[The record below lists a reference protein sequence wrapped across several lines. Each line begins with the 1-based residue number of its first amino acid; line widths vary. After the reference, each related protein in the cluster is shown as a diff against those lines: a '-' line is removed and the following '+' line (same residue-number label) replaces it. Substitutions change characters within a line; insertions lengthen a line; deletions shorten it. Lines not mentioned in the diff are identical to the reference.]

1 MGNTAHINGVKL
13 SLFLVKPKDITLDIT
28 AFSIKNEDA
37 LFGKKKGRDDHREK
51 EEAGKL
57 KIQKLARKGIFKIA
71 SYVPGRS
78 IEEVQKEYGAKRW
91 VKLASNENV
100 LGPSPK
106 AIEAIRKELS
116 SIHLYPEG
124 PCSILRQAIGQKL
137 SLPEKRVVISNGAD
151 NLILMIACAFVNE
164 GDEVIMA
171 DPTFSVYANVTQIMG
186 GKPVR
191 VKLKG
196 FTHDLEGMLK
206 RVNRK
211 TKLVFV
217 CNPNNPTGTIVHRES
232 FDTFLS
238 RLPAQVIV
246 VLDEAYGE
254 FMEDPCIPD
263 GLDYV
268 GKKQVIL
275 LRTFS
280 KVYGL
285 AGLRIG
291 YALGREDLIRCLYQV
306 RDPFPVHRLAQV
318 AAVAALNDEE
328 HATRSIQMVYEGRRY
343 LYKEL
348 DRIGLSYVP
357 SQANF
362 IFINFEKDS
371 EEVFRGLLG
380 EGIIIRPGKTWGYPT
395 FGRVTVGTMADNY
408 RFIKSVKK
416 TLGR

>member
-1 MGNTAHINGVKL
+1 M
-13 SLFLVKPKDITLDIT
+13 
-28 AFSIKNEDA
+28 
-37 LFGKKKGRDDHREK
+37 
-51 EEAGKL
+51 
-57 KIQKLARKGIFKIA
+57 ARKNILKIA
-71 SYVPGRS
+71 SYIPGKS

-100 LGPSPK
+100 IGPSPK
-106 AIEAIRKELS
+106 ATEAIRKELPT
-116 SIHLYPEG
+116 IHLYPEG

-171 DPTFSVYANVTQIMG
+171 DPTFSVYTNVTQIMG
-186 GKPVR
+186 GKVVK

-196 FTHDLEGMLK
+196 FTHDLEGMLR

-211 TKLVFV
+211 TKLIFV
-217 CNPNNPTGTIVHRES
+217 CNPNNPTGTTVSRES
-232 FDTFLS
+232 FDYFLS
-238 RLPAQVIV
+238 RLPDRVIV
-246 VLDEAYGE
+246 ILDEAYGD
-254 FMEDPCIPD
+254 FAEDPCYPN
-263 GLDYV
+263 GLDYIQKAPV
-268 GKKQVIL
+268 VL

-291 YALGREDLIRCLYQV
+291 YALGRENLIHCLYQV

-328 HATRSIQMVYEGRRY
+328 HAIRSIQMVYEGRRY

-348 DRIGLSYVP
+348 DRIGLSYIP

-362 IFINFEKDS
+362 IFIDFEKDS
-371 EEVFRGLLG
+371 EEVFQALLK
-380 EGIIIRPGKTWGYPT
+380 EGIIIRPGKIWGYPT
-395 FGRVTVGTMADNY
+395 FGRVTIGRMADN
-408 RFIKSVKK
+408 RRLIKALKK
-416 TLGR
+416 IYEQ

>member
-1 MGNTAHINGVKL
+1 M
-13 SLFLVKPKDITLDIT
+13 
-28 AFSIKNEDA
+28 
-37 LFGKKKGRDDHREK
+37 
-51 EEAGKL
+51 
-57 KIQKLARKGIFKIA
+57 KIERMARKNILKIA
-71 SYVPGRS
+71 SYIPGKS

-100 LGPSPK
+100 IGPSPK
-106 AIEAIRKELS
+106 ATEAIRKELPT
-116 SIHLYPEG
+116 IHLYPEG

-171 DPTFSVYANVTQIMG
+171 DPTFSVYTNVTQIMG
-186 GKPVR
+186 GKVVK

-196 FTHDLEGMLK
+196 FTHDLEGMLR

-211 TKLVFV
+211 TKLIFV
-217 CNPNNPTGTIVHRES
+217 CNPNNPTGTTVSRES
-232 FDTFLS
+232 FDYFLS
-238 RLPAQVIV
+238 RLPDRVIV
-246 VLDEAYGE
+246 ILDEAYGD
-254 FMEDPCIPD
+254 FAEDPCYPN
-263 GLDYV
+263 GLDYIQKAPV
-268 GKKQVIL
+268 VL

-291 YALGREDLIRCLYQV
+291 YALGRENLIHCLYQV

-328 HATRSIQMVYEGRRY
+328 HAIRSIQMVYEGRRY

-348 DRIGLSYVP
+348 DRIGLSYIP

-362 IFINFEKDS
+362 IFIDFEKDS
-371 EEVFRGLLG
+371 EEVFQALLK
-380 EGIIIRPGKTWGYPT
+380 EGIIIRPGKIWGYPT
-395 FGRVTVGTMADNY
+395 FGRVTIGRMADN
-408 RFIKSVKK
+408 RRLIKALKK
-416 TLGR
+416 IYEQ